1 MANKVFKVTFSA
13 IYKDDIT
20 PEEISDN
27 LFKAL
32 RNINDNLI
40 VLNVDEI
47 KQMKRIDASI
57 KKILNDIMEDSSL
70 QDVTENNG
78 CLEFIKDKE
87 SENQD

>member
-20 PEEISDN
+20 TEEISDN

-47 KQMKRIDASI
+47 KKMKRIDASI

-87 SENQD
+87 NENQD